1 MKDDNSSFEKV
12 EEFKYLGKTLRNQNP
27 IQEEIRSRLK
37 SENASYHSVQKL
49 LFSSLLYKNL
59 MLKIYRTII
68 LPVVLYGC

>member
-59 MLKIYRTII
+59 MIKIYRTII